1 MSETRRPDN
10 TRNDQLRRVLTFWP
24 LLFYGLGVIIGAGI
38 YVALGEVIVRAGS
51 AAPLSFLIAGICA
64 GLTGL
69 CYAELAAR
77 YPEAAGAAA
86 YVQKAFS
93 SKAMGVAVGLAT
105 TLAAAVSAAA
115 IAHGAVSYVDE
126 LLPLSQ
132 EFIVALLI
140 ISFGVL
146 SCYGV
151 QASVSVA
158 AIFGALELLGLA
170 AAFGMGLYRADGI
183 SLFHFDPNALT
194 NFSGITAGAFV
205 AFFAYVGFETLA
217 NMAEEVRDPEKT
229 VPRTILVSVGIS
241 LIVYFAVS
249 VSAVIGGAVGDSPLA
264 SLFKGH
270 WATLFSLLVFFT
282 IASGTLVQVNMLS
295 RLFYG
300 MARLGD
306 LPKWLASVNGK
317 TGTPIQATLLATTII
332 LITSLAFNFKTLITI
347 VNFLTLSIFIAV
359 DLALL
364 KLNLQKDSI
373 TAFRAPRWAP
383 ILAIALSIG
392 MIVAEII
399 QSFVDH
405 KIFFC
410 F

>member
-93 SKAMGVAVGLAT
+93 SRAMGLAVGLAT

-132 EFIVALLI
+132 ELIVGLLI
-140 ISFGVL
+140 ISFGIL
-146 SCYGV
+146 SFYGV
-151 QASVSVA
+151 KASVSVA
-158 AIFGALELLGLA
+158 AIFGALEVLGLA
-170 AAFGMGLYRADGI
+170 AAFGMGLYRTEDI
-183 SLFHFDPNALT
+183 SLVGFDANALT
-194 NFSGITAGAFV
+194 NFSGIAAGAFV
-205 AFFAYVGFETLA
+205 AFFAYVGFETLV
-217 NMAEEVRDPEKT
+217 NMAEEVREPEKT
-229 VPRTILVSVGIS
+229 IPRTILLSVGIS
-241 LIVYFAVS
+241 LLVYFAVS
-249 VSAVIGGAVGDSPLA
+249 VSAVLGGAVGDSPLA
-264 SLFKGH
+264 SLFKGP
-270 WATLFSLLVFFT
+270 WAILFSLLVFFT
-282 IASGTLVQVNMLS
+282 IANGTLVQINMLS

-300 MARLGD
+300 MAKLGD
-306 LPKWLASVNGK
+306 LPKWLASVNSK
-317 TGTPIQATLLATTII
+317 TKTPIWATILATAII
-332 LITSLAFNFKTLITI
+332 LTASMAFNFKMLLTI
-347 VNFLTLSIFIAV
+347 ANFLTLGIFIAV
-359 DLALL
+359 NLALL
-364 KLNLQKDSI
+364 RLNWKSTSI
-373 TAFRAPRWAP
+373 TPFRVPRWIP
-383 ILAIALSIG
+383 SLAIALSLG

-399 QSFVDH
+399 DS
-405 KIFFC
+405 I
-410 F
+410 

>member
-77 YPEAAGAAA
+77 YPEAAGA

-93 SKAMGVAVGLAT
+93 SKAMGLAVGLAT

-132 EFIVALLI
+132 ELIVGLLI
-140 ISFGVL
+140 ISFGIL
-146 SCYGV
+146 SFYGV
-151 QASVSVA
+151 KASVSVA
-158 AIFGALELLGLA
+158 AIFGALEVLGLA
-170 AAFGMGLYRADGI
+170 AAFGMGLYRTEDI
-183 SLFHFDPNALT
+183 SLVGFDANALT
-194 NFSGITAGAFV
+194 NFSGIAAGAFV
-205 AFFAYVGFETLA
+205 AFFAYVGFETLV
-217 NMAEEVRDPEKT
+217 NMAEEVREPEKT
-229 VPRTILVSVGIS
+229 IPRTILLSVGIS
-241 LIVYFAVS
+241 LLVYFAVS
-249 VSAVIGGAVGDSPLA
+249 VSAVLGGAVGDSPLA
-264 SLFKGH
+264 SLFKGP
-270 WATLFSLLVFFT
+270 WAVLFSLLVFFT
-282 IASGTLVQVNMLS
+282 IANGTLVQINMLS

-300 MARLGD
+300 MAKLGD
-306 LPKWLASVNGK
+306 LPKWLASVNSK
-317 TGTPIQATLLATTII
+317 TKTPIWATILATAII
-332 LITSLAFNFKTLITI
+332 LTASMVFNFKMLLTI
-347 VNFLTLSIFIAV
+347 ANFLTLGIFIAV
-359 DLALL
+359 NLALL
-364 KLNLQKDSI
+364 RLNWKSTSI
-373 TAFRAPRWAP
+373 TPFRVPRWIP
-383 ILAIALSIG
+383 SLAIALSFG

-399 QSFVDH
+399 DSISDY
-405 KIFFC
+405 
-410 F
+410 